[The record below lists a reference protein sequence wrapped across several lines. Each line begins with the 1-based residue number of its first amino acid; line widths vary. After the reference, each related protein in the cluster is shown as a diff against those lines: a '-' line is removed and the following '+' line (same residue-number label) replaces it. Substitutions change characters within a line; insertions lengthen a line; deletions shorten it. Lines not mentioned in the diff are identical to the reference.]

1 MNASAKG
8 PVAKLPDAPSSL
20 TFPSTQP
27 LSNCPQAASAM
38 LFARLPIRGGREI
51 LLTAPLASFFKKK
64 KKNVFFTIPLPL
76 LCSWAGY
83 RRDEGQGIP
92 EEDGELNSEAAERG
106 ITVGG

>member
-1 MNASAKG
+1 MNANAKG
-8 PVAKLPDAPSSL
+8 PVVKLPDAPSSL

-27 LSNCPQAASAM
+27 LSNCPQAAPVM

-51 LLTAPLASFFKKK
+51 LLTAPLASFFFFL
-64 KKNVFFTIPLPL
+64 KNLFFTIPLPL

-92 EEDGELNSEAAERG
+92 EEDGELNSQAAERG